1 MKVFPKCVEFLMA
14 LSVHSFHL
22 SWVTYLQ
29 NSTGNLHFRRH
40 EFRNLKNKN
49 NKMCHLLHICKS
61 GIVHALLYCR
71 KSPLIQQLALVLAF
85 EALQKKE
92 KEKTKFN
99 SNIESNLFYSWR
111 HSEMHSME
119 WCCLCWEV
127 SGALR
132 SSQLGVPWY
141 RCWSMKSPEGQLL
154 PPLHHPPGELYSQ
167 NMHSDQWLKYI
178 NYSHRS

>member
-1 MKVFPKCVEFLMA
+1 MWNSSW
-14 LSVHSFHL
+14 LSLPTHFTSPGSPTYKTLLATHILEDMSLGTSKTKITRCAIFYIFANPGQGMHL
-22 SWVTYLQ
+22 
-29 NSTGNLHFRRH
+29 
-40 EFRNLKNKN
+40 
-49 NKMCHLLHICKS
+49 
-61 GIVHALLYCR
+61 
-71 KSPLIQQLALVLAF
+71 SPLIQQLAFVLAL

-99 SNIESNLFYSWR
+99 SNVESNLFYSWR
-111 HSEMHSME
+111 HSEMRSME

-141 RCWSMKSPEGQLL
+141 RCWSMKSPEGLLL
-154 PPLHHPPGELYSQ
+154 PLLHHPPGELYSQ